1 MGFSLCLHLRYTV
14 AGHNSPVHAT
24 MSASSNDGDDDW
36 YTTSEESC
44 DSVRPFYEKVNNVV
58 ISQAVL
64 GGVGVT

>member
-1 MGFSLCLHLRYTV
+1 
-14 AGHNSPVHAT
+14 